1 MKTLVRIGMVLI
13 IALLAM
19 PSSWAQSVASA
30 QLSGTVKDPK
40 GAVVPNVAIT
50 VRDAA
55 KNFERSTLTAPD
67 GEYQI
72 LQLPPG
78 VYTVTASTPGFAKFT
93 AKAVELTVGQTATL
107 PISLSISNTEVVDV
121 NAQAEL
127 VETERTS
134 STNTIQQQRIDNLPI
149 NGRNYINFTL
159 TDSEATR
166 DVAPSIGAAPTSGI
180 NFGGQRARSNL
191 VNLDGMDQ
199 VDNSVNGIRSTIP
212 QEAVQEFQIID
223 NGYAAEYGRAAGGVV
238 NIVSRS
244 GNNDFHGT
252 AYAYLRNRYIQATN
266 PFSNVNQP
274 AYTRVQPGFT
284 LSGPIKKDRAY
295 WFLAYE
301 GNFRQETGFS
311 TIGAN
316 NFGLVPFDASA
327 LFGAPAGTAVFQLT
341 PQQAQFIGSNLTN
354 PAIAPLIPT
363 YLGLAARASG
373 AAVNGAWPLALASS
387 ACPTLVA
394 CFAAPDSATG
404 ANAPLV
410 ASFVPLHSL
419 IGNYPVK
426 EHTNVYSLRLDD
438 KLTSNQQL
446 MLRGNVSPSD
456 VTGIQVNAQNQ
467 NFGQNAFSRTSAQNY
482 HDMDITGQHT
492 WTIGT
497 NKVNEFRY
505 QYSRRG
511 LLYNFSR
518 GPGGGDVAVNI
529 PGVAF
534 FGREPFS
541 FVNRVEQ
548 RHQISDNFSVIK
560 GHHSFKFGGD
570 VNHLPVTADFTVN
583 FGGIYNFGEV
593 SATSL
598 SPAFAGAPAFSAV

>member
-1 MKTLVRIGMVLI
+1 MKRILQFAFLLVAMI
-13 IALLAM
+13 LLSAVAF
-19 PSSWAQSVASA
+19 AQSIASA

-40 GAVVPNVAIT
+40 GAVVPGAT
-50 VRDAA
+50 VTAHDSA
-55 KNFERSTLTAPD
+55 KNFERSTVSDANGD
-67 GEYQI
+67 YQL

-78 VYTVTASTPGFAKFT
+78 AYTITVDAKGFAKFT
-93 AKAVELTVGQTATL
+93 DRSLPLTVGETALL
-107 PISLSISNTEVVDV
+107 PVTLSISTSETVEV
-121 NAQAEL
+121 NARAETI
-127 VETERTS
+127 ETQRTS

-159 TDSEATR
+159 TDSEASR

-212 QEAVQEFQIID
+212 QDAVQEFQIID

-373 AAVNGAWPLALASS
+373 AAV
-387 ACPTLVA
+387 
-394 CFAAPDSATG
+394 
-404 ANAPLV
+404 
-410 ASFVPLHSL
+410 
-419 IGNYPVK
+419 K
-426 EHTNVYSLRLDD
+426 
-438 KLTSNQQL
+438 
-446 MLRGNVSPSD
+446 
-456 VTGIQVNAQNQ
+456 
-467 NFGQNAFSRTSAQNY
+467 
-482 HDMDITGQHT
+482 
-492 WTIGT
+492 
-497 NKVNEFRY
+497 
-505 QYSRRG
+505 
-511 LLYNFSR
+511 
-518 GPGGGDVAVNI
+518 
-529 PGVAF
+529 
-534 FGREPFS
+534 
-541 FVNRVEQ
+541 
-548 RHQISDNFSVIK
+548 
-560 GHHSFKFGGD
+560 
-570 VNHLPVTADFTVN
+570 
-583 FGGIYNFGEV
+583 
-593 SATSL
+593 
-598 SPAFAGAPAFSAV
+598 